1 MQKMY
6 SRSTP
11 SGQVDKN
18 MVPKDQTIAFL
29 LNYSKALR
37 VFEYQNIKFETLLN

>member
-6 SRSTP
+6 SRPSP
-11 SGQVDKN
+11 SGQVNKN
-18 MVPKDQTIAFL
+18 MVTKDQTVTFL

-37 VFEYQNIKFETLLN
+37 VFDYQTMTFETLLN

>member
-6 SRSTP
+6 SRSSP
-11 SGQVDKN
+11 SGQVNKN
-18 MVPKDQTIAFL
+18 MVPKDQTVRFL

-37 VFEYQNIKFETLLN
+37 VFEYQSIKFETLLN

>member
-6 SRSTP
+6 SRPSP

-18 MVPKDQTIAFL
+18 MVPKDKTVRFL

-37 VFEYQNIKFETLLN
+37 VFEYQSIKFETLLN